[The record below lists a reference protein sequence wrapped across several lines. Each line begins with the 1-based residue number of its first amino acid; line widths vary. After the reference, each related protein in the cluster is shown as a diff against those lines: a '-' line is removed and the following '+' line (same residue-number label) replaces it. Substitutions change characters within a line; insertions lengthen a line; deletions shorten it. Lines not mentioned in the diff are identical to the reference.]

1 MMFKHFPS
9 HMRNAAFAP
18 QGDSLLPN
26 NHNKKHIKHIF
37 VHNVK
42 KYLFRHCIFDKKNVS
57 LRKVKFIYY

>member
-1 MMFKHFPS
+1 
-9 HMRNAAFAP
+9 MRNAAFAP

-42 KYLFRHCIFDKKNVS
+42 NIYLGIAYSIKKRIFAKS
-57 LRKVKFIYY
+57 

>member
-1 MMFKHFPS
+1 
-9 HMRNAAFAP
+9 MRNAAFAP